1 MKLTADFA
9 QIEAALSPLCHSIA
23 EMGPSY
29 RQLRS
34 VRPLLFQTPEHIV
47 TSPAIGDVIAHSTIL
62 HMLFSRACGQLQPP
76 YKVVRRTAEH
86 YLIGSCTDLK
96 RANVKAVCIYVAC
109 VCVCSRLDGQ
119 WRAIPSG
126 WMNT

>member
-1 MKLTADFA
+1 MLYVYSLRSTVTRSLDLFVRHASLVPLGSGGKMKLTADFA

-62 HMLFSRACGQLQPP
+62 HMLFSRASGQLQPP
-76 YKVVRRTAEH
+76 YKVMRGTVEN
-86 YLIGSCTDLK
+86 YFIGSCCTD
-96 RANVKAVCIYVAC
+96 
-109 VCVCSRLDGQ
+109 
-119 WRAIPSG
+119 
-126 WMNT
+126 